1 MLFSRTESA
10 VDLSRKIFLGNRP
23 LKQVVVVRY
32 LGFHPDQTLSWKVH
46 SDQVAAKVS
55 KGLGLI
61 RRLRKIS
68 YPVLPF

>member
-1 MLFSRTESA
+1 MLFSRTGSA
-10 VDLSRKIFLGNRP
+10 VDLSGKRFLGNRP
-23 LKQVVVVRY
+23 LKQVAVVRY
-32 LGFHPDQTLSWKVH
+32 LGFHLDQTLSWKSD
-46 SDQVAAKVS
+46 SDQVTAKVS

>member
-10 VDLSRKIFLGNRP
+10 DDLSGKIFLSNRP
-23 LKQVVVVRY
+23 LKQVAVMRY
-32 LGFHPDQTLSWKVH
+32 LGFHLDQTLSWKVH

-61 RRLRKIS
+61 RRLKKIS
-68 YPVLPF
+68 YAVLPF